1 MNAGRAAWA
10 VYLKEL
16 VDALRDRR
24 TLVVVLLSSV
34 MMGPLVLFAL
44 SVLVGKMEDRAERR
58 IVWVQGAE
66 HGPTLVNFFQRQSW
80 EVREAAPDH
89 EARLR
94 EDRIDD
100 PLLIVPAGFEG
111 ELQRGEVPELA
122 LVTNRSNRQ
131 AQTADAQLGRL
142 LAAFNRERAS
152 LGLALLGVAPDMTTV
167 VSVNER
173 DLANTQAR
181 AAQLTG
187 MLPYF
192 VIMAVLYGAL
202 SAALDTTAGE
212 RERGSLEPLLM
223 NPASHAALVWGK
235 WGAVATVGMLVAVL
249 SSLSFLPAQWLLRS
263 DTLQSLFQYGPRE
276 AIGFLLV
283 LAPLAAALSAAM
295 MAVAIRC
302 RSFKEA
308 QANCTVVVLA
318 VSLLPMVS
326 LFQLGGDG
334 AWVRWTPALAQHAL
348 MNQVLRGEAVAP
360 VQWLLPALVCLAITV
375 AGLAAVGRR
384 LRQAAVL

>member
-1 MNAGRAAWA
+1 MTGWRPAWA

-24 TLVVVLLSSV
+24 TLAVVLLSSV
-34 MMGPLVLFAL
+34 LMGPLVLFAL
-44 SVLVGKMEDRAERR
+44 SMLVGKMEDRADQRV
-58 IVWVQGAE
+58 VWVQGKANA
-66 HGPTLVNFFQRQSW
+66 PTLVNFFQRQSW
-80 EVREAAPDH
+80 EVKEAGPDH
-89 EARLR
+89 EARLKD
-94 EDRIDD
+94 DRIDD
-100 PLLIVPAGFEG
+100 PLLIVPSDFEA
-111 ELQRGEVPELA
+111 ELQRGDAPEVA

-152 LGLALLGVAPDMTTV
+152 LGLALLGVAPDVMTV
-167 VSVNER
+167 VTVNER
-173 DLANTQAR
+173 DLANSQAR

-223 NPASHAALVWGK
+223 NPASHAALVLGK

-276 AIGFLLV
+276 AIGFLGV
-283 LAPLAAALSAAM
+283 LIPLAAALSAAL

-308 QANCTVVVLA
+308 QANCTVVLLA

-326 LFQLGGDG
+326 LFQLGGDSG
-334 AWVRWTPALAQHAL
+334 WARWVPALAQHTL
-348 MNQVLRGEAVAP
+348 MNQVLRGEPMSWA
-360 VQWLLPALVCLAITV
+360 QWLGPALVCLVITL
-375 AGLAAVGRR
+375 AGLAAVSRR
-384 LRQAAVL
+384 LRQAAVV